1 MHSLLLIITKYSYFG
16 IFIALG
22 LGIIG
27 LPIPDETLMAYAGF
41 LVFQGKL
48 NYFYTIMV
56 AFLGTSCGIT
66 LGYILGRTFGNP
78 FIKRYSSK
86 MYVNPTH
93 IQNAEIF
100 YNRYGKFALFIGYF
114 IPGVR
119 HLTAIFAG
127 TSLMPYRMF
136 ALFAYTGGLLWTIT
150 LVSLGY
156 FLGEKWHN
164 VYMYSHRYIIPVVLL
179 SIVVL
184 LIAVYWK
191 TVKGKQNEHQSNKD
205 NIKQLQ

>member
-1 MHSLLLIITKYSYFG
+1 MHSLLLSIAQYSYIG

-22 LGIIG
+22 LGIVG

-48 NYFYTIMV
+48 NYLYTILV
-56 AFLGTSCGIT
+56 AFAGTSCGIT
-66 LGYILGRTFGNP
+66 IGYILGRAFGNP
-78 FIKRYSSK
+78 FVKKYASK
-86 MYVNPTH
+86 MHVNPNEIEH
-93 IQNAEIF
+93 AENF

-127 TSLMPYRMF
+127 TSLMPYRTF
-136 ALFAYTGGLLWTIT
+136 ALFAYTGGFLWTIT

-156 FLGEKWHN
+156 FLGEKWHH
-164 VYMYSHRYIIPVVLL
+164 VYMYSHRFIIHLILL
-179 SIVVL
+179 SIIVL
-184 LIAVYWK
+184 FIGTYWK
-191 TVKGKQNEHQSNKD
+191 TVNVRSKKG
-205 NIKQLQ
+205 IK

>member
-1 MHSLLLIITKYSYFG
+1 MHYLLLIITKYSYLG

-22 LGIIG
+22 LGIVG
-27 LPIPDETLMAYAGF
+27 LPIPDETLLAYAGF
-41 LVFQGKL
+41 LIFQGKL
-48 NYFYTIMV
+48 NYLYTIMF
-56 AFLGTSCGIT
+56 AFIGTLCGIT

-86 MYVNPTH
+86 MNMNPDH
-93 IQNAEIF
+93 IQNSEIF

-127 TSLMPYRMF
+127 TSLMPYRTF
-136 ALFAYTGGLLWTIT
+136 ALFAYTGGFLWTIT
-150 LVSLGY
+150 LVSFGY

-164 VYMYSHRYIIPVVLL
+164 IYMYSHRYIIPVVLL
-179 SIVVL
+179 SIIVL
-184 LIAVYWK
+184 LIVVYWK
-191 TVKGKQNEHQSNKD
+191 TAVKKQ
-205 NIKQLQ
+205 